1 MKRCMIRLALVFL
14 VLFLISL
21 FFRFTVGGGLWETL
35 CITFAVTA
43 YHFWMRLGVGQLLD
57 HTLQNNVDYTKPW
70 FRPRRFEPFLY
81 RTIRVKKWKN
91 HMPTYEAAYFD
102 IRTHSI
108 TEIIKAGCQAEIVH
122 EIIIVLSFLPVGLAF
137 WFRPAGVFLA
147 TSFLSALVDS
157 LFVIMQRYN
166 RPRLLKLVSR

>member
-21 FFRFTVGGGLWETL
+21 FFRFAVGGGLWETL

-81 RTIRVKKWKN
+81 RTIRVKKWKT
-91 HMPTYEAAYFD
+91 HRPTYEAA
-102 IRTHSI
+102 
-108 TEIIKAGCQAEIVH
+108 
-122 EIIIVLSFLPVGLAF
+122 
-137 WFRPAGVFLA
+137 
-147 TSFLSALVDS
+147 
-157 LFVIMQRYN
+157 
-166 RPRLLKLVSR
+166 